1 MIMKLSV
8 KITFITLLLF
18 LVSGCARNPVTGKKD
33 LMLISKEQEVE
44 MGREA
49 DPQVIAY
56 FGLYKDEALQRFIQE
71 KGEQMAAISHRPEL
85 EYQFRVVDSPV
96 VNAFA
101 LPGGFVYFTRG
112 IMAHFNSEA
121 EFTGVLGH
129 EIGHITARHSAQ
141 QYSNALLA
149 NVGLTAGSI
158 LSPEFAQFAGLAEAG
173 VGLLFLKFSRDDETE
188 ADKLGV
194 QYSTTIGY
202 DASQLA
208 NFFGTLSKME
218 EEAGGSVPTFLSTH
232 PNPANREKNVLKL
245 AQQWKNKTDAAS
257 LKISRDNYLKM
268 IDGIIYGEDP
278 RQGYVEEGTFYHPD
292 LRFQF
297 DVPGEWDLQNTP
309 QQVRMAPK
317 DGTAIILLALAEGG
331 SPEEA
336 SENVLKEYQLEPLR
350 SERKTV
356 NGLEALAIVAD
367 QYEAGEEGTIRT
379 LIYLIQY
386 RDNIYSM
393 IGASSIGNFELYRR
407 TFESTMNSFRELKDK
422 SKIERQPE
430 KVRVRTVAQE
440 SSLDEALETL
450 NVPQDRR
457 EEVAF
462 LNGMTLDETV
472 EEGMLL
478 KIIGQ

>member
-297 DVPGEWDLQNTP
+297 DVPGEWGLQNTP